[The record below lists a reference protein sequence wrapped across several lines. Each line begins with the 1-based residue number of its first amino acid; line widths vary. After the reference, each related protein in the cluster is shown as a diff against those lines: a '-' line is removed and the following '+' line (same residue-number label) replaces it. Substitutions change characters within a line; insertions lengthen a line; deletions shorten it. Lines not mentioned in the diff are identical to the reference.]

1 MTTTEIWKD
10 LEASPPPS
18 DGGIMARRI
27 HPEAAIN
34 LFLAVEKPANARVL
48 VLRVISA
55 AVAPRVTLPKAEGFE
70 VRRGFESLDG
80 KKYCHLS
87 VRLTHTRYADVFTT
101 LVEDVVKHVLPA
113 STDPIAARILLD
125 RLERWQAFL
134 KRHAADGLG
143 EEAQQGLYG
152 ELWFLGQHVLPVRG
166 PRAAVESWKGPEAAA
181 QDFQVPGLAVEVKTA
196 AGKQHQKL
204 RISNERQLDSTGAGV
219 LLVFHLSV
227 DVRDGGGES
236 LPTRVQLVRDVL
248 TVDAVAATEFERL
261 LFESGYLDCHA
272 PVYDAQGYTIREANF
287 FEVRDGFPRI
297 VEADLRNGVG
307 DVSYSISVAECRNYS
322 FPESRAHELLGST
335 TNGG

>member
-1 MTTTEIWKD
+1 MTITETWLQ
-10 LEASPPPS
+10 LEASPPPGG
-18 DGGIMARRI
+18 GGIMARRI
-27 HPEAAIN
+27 HPEAAVD
-34 LFLAVEKPANARVL
+34 LFLAVEKPTNARVL
-48 VLRVISA
+48 ILRVKGA
-55 AVAPRVTLPKAEGFE
+55 AVAGKVDLPRAEGFE
-70 VRRGFESLDG
+70 VCRGFESLDG

-87 VRLTHTRYADVFTT
+87 VRLTHLRFGDVFTT
-101 LVEDVVKHVLPA
+101 LVEDVVKHVLP
-113 STDPIAARILLD
+113 SPGDPAAVRILLE
-125 RLERWQAFL
+125 RLGRWQAFL

-152 ELWFLGQHVLPVRG
+152 ELWFLDQHVIPVRG
-166 PRAAVESWKGPEAAA
+166 PKAAVESWKGPEAAA
-181 QDFQVPGLAVEVKTA
+181 QDFQVPGLAVEVKAA

-236 LPTRVQLVRDVL
+236 LPARVQLVRDHL

-272 PVYDAQGYTIREANF
+272 PAYEARGYTIRETNF

-297 VEADLRNGVG
+297 VESDLRNGVG
-307 DVSYSISVAECRNYS
+307 DVSYSISVAECKNFS
-322 FPESRAHELLGST
+322 FLESRARELLGSPT
-335 TNGG
+335 DGG